1 MCAFLCKLPVS
12 NLAYNE
18 GCFLRSL
25 LEMGSACRWVGES
38 KCAFLCKLFVSNF
51 AYNEA
56 ILCLCGRYVHSMSYV
71 FVYALLRVV
80 VTAVAAAAAAVVAAA
95 AVAIVAAAVGGR
107 VKLVQLCRRLP
118 PS

>member
-1 MCAFLCKLPVS
+1 M
-12 NLAYNE
+12 
-18 GCFLRSL
+18 
-25 LEMGSACRWVGES
+25 
-38 KCAFLCKLFVSNF
+38 
-51 AYNEA
+51 
-56 ILCLCGRYVHSMSYV
+56 CLCGRYVHSMSYV

-80 VTAVAAAAAAVVAAA
+80 VTAVAAAAAAAAAVVVVAAA